1 MSAQLQPRWLSVEDY
16 LAFEEHSEIKHEYI
30 NGEIYA
36 MAGASTRHNQIAG
49 NLFARLLAHLR
60 GSPCQVFFADV
71 KLHLK
76 ELGVEIFYYPDLMVC
91 CDPND
96 RDPYYRTRPCLIVEV
111 LSSGTARIDQR
122 EKLFAYARLESL
134 QAYLLL
140 EQDRIGATLHWRDS
154 GDWRRAEFSDP
165 QAELTL
171 PCAGLT
177 VQLAELYEGTGLLET
192 LPGIGGLS

>member
-16 LAFEEHSEIKHEYI
+16 LAFEERSEIKHEYI

-36 MAGASTRHNQIAG
+36 MAGASARHNQIAG

-76 ELGVEIFYYPDLMVC
+76 ELGADIFYYPDLMVC

-111 LSSGTARIDQR
+111 LSSGTARTDQR
-122 EKLFAYARLESL
+122 EKLFAYARLDSL
-134 QAYLLL
+134 QGYLLL
-140 EQDRIGATLHWRDS
+140 EQDRIGAILHWREG
-154 GDWRRAEFSDP
+154 GDWRRVEFNDP
-165 QAELTL
+165 QTELTL

-177 VQLAELYEGTGLLET
+177 IRLAELYEGTGLPEAS
-192 LPGIGGLS
+192 PNAEGSS

>member
-1 MSAQLQPRWLSVEDY
+1 MSAQLQLHWLSVEDY
-16 LAFEEHSEIKHEYI
+16 LAFEERSEIKHEYI

-36 MAGASTRHNQIAG
+36 MAGASARHNRITL
-49 NLFARLLAHLR
+49 NLASRIIGHLR
-60 GSPCQVFFADV
+60 GSPCEVFVADV
-71 KLHLK
+71 KLHLR

-111 LSSGTARIDQR
+111 LSSGTARVDQR
-122 EKLFAYARLESL
+122 EKLFAYARLDSL

-140 EQDRIGATLHWRDS
+140 EQDRIGATLHWRED
-154 GDWRRAEFSDP
+154 GDWRWAEFGDP

-177 VQLAELYEGTGLLET
+177 VRLAELYEATGLLET
-192 LPGIGGLS
+192 PPETGGSS